1 MTSRIYIDANN
12 ENLREYRILRKE
24 RIIQEFLYKW
34 IIKRGRERER
44 ERESEGTRQREIAK
58 VLASSNRKL
67 E

>member
-44 ERESEGTRQREIAK
+44 EREGTRQREIAK

>member
-12 ENLREYRILRKE
+12 DNLREYRKSWKE
-24 RIIQEFLYKW
+24 RIIQEFLCKW

-44 ERESEGTRQREIAK
+44 EREGTRPREIAK
-58 VLASSNRKL
+58 ELASSNRKL

>member
-1 MTSRIYIDANN
+1 MM
-12 ENLREYRILRKE
+12 RKE

-44 ERESEGTRQREIAK
+44 KREREREGTRQREIAK

>member
-12 ENLREYRILRKE
+12 DNLREYRKLWKE

-44 ERESEGTRQREIAK
+44 EREREK
-58 VLASSNRKL
+58 EQDL
-67 E
+67 EKSQKN